1 MTEES
6 TNAQHPVINKLGRNL
21 EAFYGNIIAIRYLS
35 PNNKVFLL
43 KANSSN
49 ELFIEILDLESDAS
63 IAFLIK
69 EKISLTGNYL
79 TTNIINHKTSTS
91 SERIL
96 WIDRA
101 IVFFVPETMDYIFMK
116 LVRSYPHHKENNTLN
131 IKIDLEGNTLRKEYI
146 SIPEVNLKNY
156 DCLNSLVVIPD
167 YNFFNTE
174 TFLQKDLYPF
184 FDEYLDE
191 EDFSYIRYTEERC
204 SSFAS
209 STKNLY
215 AIVIF
220 DKDGQSPRGTFCVFE
235 INGDINPK
243 LIFKSKVDDW
253 GSYHV
258 FSEDGKKIAYIT
270 NLWEKEGIEIN
281 IRTLSEKKFNNEVG
295 FKIQLSIEQRN
306 IEKIFL
312 THRDEII
319 LVFPERFEMYNA
331 AYIKRKIHLKRDLKT
346 SYEFANNVLLYVHKQ
361 QLKIYKV

>member
-6 TNAQHPVINKLGRNL
+6 SNAQHPVINKLGRNL
-21 EAFYGNIIAIRYLS
+21 EAFYGKIIAIRHLRT
-35 PNNKVFLL
+35 NNKVFLL

-49 ELFIEILDLESDAS
+49 ELFIEILDFESDARTA
-63 IAFLIK
+63 ILIK
-69 EKISLTGNYL
+69 EKISLTDNYL
-79 TTNIINHKTSTS
+79 SRNTIDYKTSTS
-91 SERIL
+91 SERIV

-101 IVFFVPETMDYIFMK
+101 IAFFVPETMDYIFIK
-116 LVRSYPHHKENNTLN
+116 LVRSYPHHTENNTLN
-131 IKIDLEGNTLRKEYI
+131 IQIDIEGNTLRKEYI
-146 SIPEVNLKNY
+146 SIPEVKFKNY
-156 DCLNSLVVIPD
+156 DFLNSLVVIPD

-174 TFLQKDLYPF
+174 TFFQKDLYPF

-191 EDFSYIRYTEERC
+191 EDFSYIRYTENRC

-209 STKNLY
+209 PAKNLY

-270 NLWEKEGIEIN
+270 SLWEKEGIEIN
-281 IRTLSEKKFNNEVG
+281 IRTLSEKKFNSEVV

-319 LVFPERFEMYNA
+319 LVFPESFEMYNI
-331 AYIKRKIHLKRDLKT
+331 AYIKRKIHLKRDLNT
-346 SYEFANNVLLYVHKQ
+346 PYELANNVLLYVHKQ
-361 QLKIYKV
+361 RLKIYKV